1 MQNETA
7 HHIKSIYLSKLFGRY
22 TYAIPKEGEFL
33 TDLNILYGEN
43 GLGKTTLLSLV
54 FHLLSPS
61 PNRAHKTAISG
72 IPFQLLRVTL
82 FDGTV
87 ISAEKDSQI
96 LSGPVIFVIQK
107 AGNRTEWRFSPNAR
121 NAISSES
128 LPEHIDFL
136 TLPPEVQDEVRQ
148 ALAQREYFKELAK
161 LEVLAYML
169 TSDRILLGD
178 SIDLDREPKRRPV
191 ELIPKKLSEIVT
203 EQRTASV
210 TQALNG
216 ATAWLQTKFIE
227 RGYGAGQS
235 ASNVY
240 QQVVARIA
248 KTPYR
253 TNSGVKPLQQVKIRE
268 SLISRISKLNARS
281 EEFAKLGLIG
291 KIMVAPELAITVNGS
306 SGNKLNLI
314 ESVLSPHLEELEAR
328 LDSIEPFYT
337 LVNGFVL
344 NINGFFRDKY
354 VSYSVRNGVQI
365 LSTQTNSLNRIM
377 PDQLSS
383 GEQQLLLIFC
393 HVLTARDNPSIFIID
408 EPEISLNILWQR
420 RLVTSLQELSS
431 GAQIQF
437 IFASHSMEILSKHR
451 NRVVTLEE

>member
-22 TYAIPKEGEFL
+22 TYAIPKEDEIL

-61 PNRAHKTAISG
+61 PNRTHKTAISG

-96 LSGPVIFVIQK
+96 LSGPVVFVIQK
-107 AGNRTEWRFSPNAR
+107 SGNRTDWRFSPNGR
-121 NAISSES
+121 NAISPES
-128 LPEHIDFL
+128 LPEHIDFG
-136 TLPPEVQDEVRQ
+136 TLPHEVHDEVRQ

-161 LEVLAYML
+161 LKVLAYML

-178 SIDLDREPKRRPV
+178 SIDVDKEPRRRPV
-191 ELIPKKLSEIVT
+191 EPTPRKLSEIVT

-216 ATAWLQTKFIE
+216 ASAWLQTKFIE

-240 QQVVARIA
+240 QQVVTRIA
-248 KTPYR
+248 KTPYK
-253 TNSGVKPLQQVKIRE
+253 TNSGVKLLQQVKIRE
-268 SLISRISKLNARS
+268 SLISRISKINTRS
-281 EEFAKLGLIG
+281 EEFSKLGLIG
-291 KIMVAPELAITVNGS
+291 KIMVALELATTVDGS

-314 ESVLSPHLEELEAR
+314 ENVLSPHLEELEAR

-337 LVNGFVL
+337 LVNGFVS
-344 NINGFFRDKY
+344 NINDFFRDKR

-365 LSTQTNSLNRIM
+365 FSTQTDSLTRIM

-393 HVLTARDNPSIFIID
+393 HVLTTRDNPSIFIID

-420 RLVTSLQELSS
+420 KLVTSLQELSS
-431 GAQIQF
+431 GAQTQF

>member
-61 PNRAHKTAISG
+61 PIRAHKTAISS

-107 AGNRTEWRFSPNAR
+107 SGNRTVWRFNPNAR
-121 NAISSES
+121 NTIHSDS
-128 LPEHIDFL
+128 LPEHIDIK
-136 TLPPEVQDEVRQ
+136 TIPAEVQNEVMQ
-148 ALAQREYFKELAK
+148 ALAQREYFNELAK
-161 LEVLAYML
+161 LKVLAFML

-178 SIDLDREPKRRPV
+178 SIDLDKELKRRPV
-191 ELIPKKLSEIVT
+191 DPTSKKLSEIVT

-216 ATAWLQTKFIE
+216 ASAWLQTKFIE

-240 QQVVARIA
+240 QQVVTRIA
-248 KTPYR
+248 KTPYK

-268 SLISRISKLNARS
+268 SLISRISKLNTRS
-281 EEFAKLGLIG
+281 AEFSKLGLIG
-291 KIMVAPELAITVNGS
+291 KTVVTPELATTVNGS

-314 ESVLSPHLEELEAR
+314 ENVLSPHLEELEAR
-328 LDSIEPFYT
+328 LDSVEPFYS
-337 LVNGFVL
+337 LVNGFVS

-354 VSYSVRNGVQI
+354 VSYSVRSGVQI
-365 LSTQTNSLNRIM
+365 LSTQKSSSPQIM

-383 GEQQLLLIFC
+383 GEQQLVLIFC

-420 RLVTSLQELSS
+420 RLVNSLLELSS
-431 GAQIQF
+431 GAQTQF